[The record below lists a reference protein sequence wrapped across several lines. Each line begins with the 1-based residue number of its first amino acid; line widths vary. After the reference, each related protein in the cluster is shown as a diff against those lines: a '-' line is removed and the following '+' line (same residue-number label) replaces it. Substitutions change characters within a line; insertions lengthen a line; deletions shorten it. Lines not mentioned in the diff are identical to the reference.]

1 MKIFLSALEV
11 SADIHGAKLINALKN
26 KDKNIYFY
34 GLGGERMKE
43 EGMEVL
49 YDVTQYST
57 VGFIEPIPYIPKLL
71 LVQERVK
78 RIIKETKPDLIIFID
93 AQGFNFPLAKYAKK
107 LGLKT
112 IYYFAPQYWLWGDK
126 KKVKEV
132 LDSLSY
138 VIATFPQ
145 EYELYRSFGDN
156 VVYYGHPLVDYLLPY
171 KDLERE
177 KNIIGL
183 FPGSRIQEI
192 RNLTPIFLEIA
203 DRLKVN
209 GYRFVMPIASEKFSN
224 LLFDYVRGKDHVELV
239 SGKESQKYLR
249 MSSLSLVAS
258 GTVTLEAAILKTPIM
273 VFYKIS
279 PITYHI
285 AKRLVHY
292 SFVALPNIILNQMI
306 YPEFIQKIDIEEVM
320 NSIERTLKD
329 DVYRKTLEDKLKELE
344 TKLGQPGV
352 LDRISNFILEIV

>member
-26 KDKNIYFY
+26 KAKNIYFY

-49 YDVTQYST
+49 CDVTQYST
-57 VGFIEPIPYIPKLL
+57 VGFVEPIPYIPKLL

-78 RIIKETKPDLIIFID
+78 RLIKETKPDLIIFID
-93 AQGFNFPLAKYAKK
+93 AQGFNLPLAKYAKK

-126 KKVKEV
+126 KKAKEV
-132 LDSLSY
+132 LDNISY

-145 EYELYRSFGDN
+145 EYELYKSFGDN
-156 VVYYGHPLVDYLLPY
+156 VVYYGHPLVDYLMPY
-171 KDLERE
+171 KELERKE
-177 KNIIGL
+177 NIIGL

-192 RNLTPIFLEIA
+192 KNLTPVFLEIA

-209 GYRFVMPIASEKFSN
+209 GYRFVMPIASEKFYN
-224 LLFDYVRGKDHVELV
+224 LVSEYVRGKDHIELV
-239 SGKESQKYLR
+239 SGKESQKYLK

-292 SFVALPNIILNQMI
+292 SFIALPNIILNQMI
-306 YPEFIQKIDIEEVM
+306 YPEFIQKINIEEVM
-320 NSIERTLKD
+320 TNIERILKD
-329 DVYRKTLEDKLKELE
+329 DICRKNLEDKLKELE

-352 LDRISNFILEIV
+352 LDRISDFILK